1 MSNKIVIKLKDP
13 SGSFYIPSQG
23 VSVNRSQIVEVEKDS
38 VVEHALRHGGVIEAS
53 KDEWEAFKK
62 KQEAE
67 KTSSSSAPAAAAKSE
82 EKFEKADAEKLLE
95 DAKAKEVVTVKEEV
109 VHFGKKKLGSEAE
122 AVEELLEDEKLRESV
137 KKALEKAS

>member
-13 SGSFYIPSQG
+13 SGSFYIASQG
-23 VSVNRSQIVEVEKDS
+23 VSVNRKQIVEVEKDS
-38 VVEHALRHGGVIEAS
+38 VVEHALRHGGIVEAT
-53 KDEWEAFKK
+53 KDEWQEFKK

-67 KTSSSSAPAAAAKSE
+67 STTSAPAPAAPAKE

-95 DAKAKEVVTVKEEV
+95 DAKAKEVVTVKDEV
-109 VHFGKKKLGSEAE
+109 VHFSKKKLGSVEE